1 MTPRPRMSRRYVRI
15 VMACA
20 LLALCV
26 LAAPLRVLAKD
37 YSIDE
42 VRISATVAADG
53 SVSVSE
59 TREFAFDGSFNGVYW
74 SIPTG
79 SYDGRDVHTSI
90 GAVGIMEGTTFVPFE
105 QSDSGEPNTYSV
117 TDEGDTI
124 RVKLYSPHTDERVT
138 FAINYT
144 DSNLAARYQDTA
156 ELYWKFVSDGWDVE
170 SSNVSCTVSL
180 PVPAGTT
187 VTPGDNVRAWG
198 HGPLDAT
205 VGFTGNDVTYAV
217 PGVGGSEYA
226 EARITFPAEW
236 LASAPLIEQDKL
248 QSILTQEQA
257 WADDANARRHQ
268 ARVISWGAIG
278 LDLVAAVGSIVAGLA
293 AWGSYQRSHKAQFD
307 DTYFRDVPSDDHPA
321 VLGALLNGGKPR
333 GEDLTAAL
341 MRLTDIGAVKL
352 DLIRTRKTG
361 FLGRERTEEDCRLTR
376 TDKDLSS
383 QPNHKLKIDYA
394 TLRFLFEKV
403 ARWADSEDALYF
415 KDVERVAKDEAEKY
429 SGAYETW
436 EDVVGGACAS
446 RGFFTSKAKTG
457 KGRLYALCV
466 LDVLLAVVTV
476 FLVIAGVVA
485 PAPGGGIAAALLLT
499 GVVLGVLGGKM
510 RTLSPEA
517 IEITAKLEALRRWLK
532 DFTRLKEAVPTDVVL
547 WNHLLVMAVVLGVAD
562 EVIDQLR
569 ATMPQILEDPV
580 VAPVY
585 GWYYG
590 GGPGGM
596 PQQAFSSAVGQAHH
610 VSTAALAASSMS
622 SGGGGGGGFSGGGG
636 GGFGGGG
643 GGGAF

>member
-1 MTPRPRMSRRYVRI
+1 
-15 VMACA
+15 MACA

-90 GAVGIMEGTTFVPFE
+90 GAVGILEGTTFVPFE

-144 DSNLAARYQDTA
+144 DTNLAARYQDTA

-278 LDLVAAVGSIVAGLA
+278 FDLVAAVGSIVAGLA
-293 AWGSYQRSHKAQFD
+293 AWGSYRRSHKAQFD

-341 MRLTDIGAVKL
+341 MRLTNIGAVKL

-383 QPNHKLKIDYA
+383 QPSHKLKIDYA

-403 ARWADSEDALYF
+403 ARWADTEDALYF

-436 EDVVGGACAS
+436 EDAVGGACAS

-466 LDVLLAVVTV
+466 LDVLLAFVTV

-499 GVVLGVLGGKM
+499 GVILGVLGGKM

-547 WNHLLVMAVVLGVAD
+547 WNHLLVMAVVLGVAN

-569 ATMPQILEDPV
+569 TTMPQILEDPV
-580 VAPVY
+580 IAPVY

-590 GGPGGM
+590 GSPGGM